1 MMLSNQLKQLAKDYN
16 IFIFSS
22 TQTNA
27 KTLEQDFKDENC
39 IRGSRAVA
47 DSIKSRLKEKSLLL
61 LGEELLG
68 SLKW

>member
-1 MMLSNQLKQLAKDYN
+1 MMLSNQLKQLAKDYK

-27 KTLEQDFKDENC
+27 KALEQDFKDENC

-47 DSIKSRLKEKSLLL
+47 D
-61 LGEELLG
+61 
-68 SLKW
+68 